1 MEEKEIRIPNDS
13 KENGSGRERES
24 GREVRNKKKVVG
36 VKKKEEKGRRT
47 GTSHPVWC
55 GPPKSLIALCGGYS
69 L

>member
-1 MEEKEIRIPNDS
+1 MEEK
-13 KENGSGRERES
+13 GRGQS
-24 GREVRNKKKVVG
+24 VKNQKKVVG

-55 GPPKSLIALCGGYS
+55 GPPKSLIALCGGFS